1 MKAEFVELIG
11 KQHTLRVLFTLRVTG
26 PQRFGELQKALGM
39 NPAQLDRALKW
50 LQERVYILAKTMPK
64 RGPSV
69 AVTYELGCISA
80 ACDVPA
86 DPFVQGADKRRD
98 VL

>member
-64 RGPSV
+64 RGHSV
-69 AVTYELGCISA
+69 VVTYELGRRG
-80 ACDVPA
+80 
-86 DPFVQGADKRRD
+86 GAFPDAFDSFAHSPHNRRAR
-98 VL
+98 